1 MEMQA
6 VKELVNK
13 YFCNSVDKGGNQYQQ
28 HLYTVAERAKELANK
43 YPNSSFEANEAYT
56 VGLLHDILED
66 TDCTEQELIDIGCN
80 DKILNAIKAIT
91 RRKDEEY
98 YFDFIKRV
106 SENELA
112 KTVKIADLEN
122 NMDITRLNEFGEH
135 EMKRLKK
142 YWYSWKF
149 LRGELSKEQV
159 NKELE
164 FVQ

>member
-13 YFCNSVDKGGNQYQQ
+13 YFSNSVDKGGNLYQQ
-28 HLYTVAERAKELANK
+28 HLYTVAERAKEYATK
-43 YPNSSFEANEAYT
+43 YPNPKFDAHEAYI
-56 VGLLHDILED
+56 VGLLHDIFED
-66 TDCTEQELIDIGCN
+66 TDCTVQELVDVGCY

-106 SENELA
+106 SKNELA

-122 NMDITRLNEFGEH
+122 NMDITRLNKFGEH
-135 EMKRLKK
+135 EMKRLRK
-142 YWYSWKF
+142 YWYSWKY
-149 LRGELSKEQV
+149 LRGELSEEQV

-164 FVQ
+164 FVK